1 MAIPSSGALDFLNM
15 ARECAYGT
23 WGSGSITGAISI
35 RDLVAGGDTYGSGQS
50 YPSINT
56 SSASFP
62 PNTTPVQANSFYGY
76 DKDASSL
83 TSFPS
88 SLGTSSG
95 KSVCSLSIT
104 QTFYHDGD
112 STLPAVGDNVYS
124 NSAGTNPLG
133 DAFYR
138 MGTGGKIMYVE
149 DEQVSSVGNC

>member
-56 SSASFP
+56 SSSSYP

-104 QTFYHDGD
+104 QTFYHDG
-112 STLPAVGDNVYS
+112 SATLPAVGDNVYS
-124 NSAGTNPLG
+124 NSAGTNPLA
-133 DAFYR
+133 DNFYR

-149 DEQVSSVGNC
+149 DEQVSSVGEC